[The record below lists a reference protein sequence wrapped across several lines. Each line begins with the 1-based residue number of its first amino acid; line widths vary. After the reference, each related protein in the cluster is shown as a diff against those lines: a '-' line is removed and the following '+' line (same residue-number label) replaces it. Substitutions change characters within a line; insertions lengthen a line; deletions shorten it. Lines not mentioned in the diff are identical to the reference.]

1 MTRLIISFSRPE
13 EAKLSSSL
21 LVEKEKEHKHFFA
34 AQQIYP
40 VGPQVT
46 PQIYL
51 VKSWRK
57 ALGTISEGRSQALIN
72 NKVMQM
78 TASVF

>member
-1 MTRLIISFSRPE
+1 MTRLITIITPE

-21 LVEKEKEHKHFFA
+21 LVEKEKAHKHFFA

-51 VKSWRK
+51 VNSWRK

-78 TASVF
+78 AASVF